1 MTYPHIGDHVR
12 FLDSVGGGIVCRVD
26 TQKKLV
32 YVEDEDGFEI
42 PALPSQC
49 VIIKTD
55 FPADADV
62 SADKKEAVDEPR
74 HAAKDADME
83 RGSEK
88 KKQRPDVIEVDLH
101 INQLVDDP
109 RGMTH
114 WDMMK
119 RQLAVFDMTVRQN
132 MANKGQKIV
141 FIHGRGEGVLKAQI
155 ENMLRHDFPTC
166 EFHDA
171 SFREYGFGA
180 TMVVI
185 H

>member
-1 MTYPHIGDHVR
+1 MAYPHIGDHVR
-12 FLDSVGGGIVCRVD
+12 FLDSVGGGIVKRID

-42 PALPSQC
+42 PALPTQC
-49 VIIKTD
+49 VIIKSD
-55 FPADADV
+55 FPADAEIV
-62 SADKKEAVDEPR
+62 SNKDEEPEREVEKTDKT
-74 HAAKDADME
+74 AK
-83 RGSEK
+83 
-88 KKQRPDVIEVDLH
+88 RPDIIEVDLH
-101 INQLVDDP
+101 INQLVDDT

-119 RQLAVFDMTVRQN
+119 RQLALFDMTVRQN

-141 FIHGRGEGVLKAQI
+141 FIHGRGEGVLKAEI
-155 ENMLRHDFPTC
+155 EKMLRHDFPTC
-166 EFHDA
+166 SYQDA